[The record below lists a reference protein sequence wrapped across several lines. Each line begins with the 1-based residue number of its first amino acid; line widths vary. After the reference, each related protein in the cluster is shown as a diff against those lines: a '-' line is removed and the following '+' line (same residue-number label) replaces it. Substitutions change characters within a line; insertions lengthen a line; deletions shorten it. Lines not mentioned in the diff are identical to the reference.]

1 MEAPP
6 NVRPELACLGAPRG
20 GGAQGTPLLA
30 SAPGGPAKHGPVCEP
45 PPKLKTW
52 DLGPRVRGPRE
63 CRTAKACIS
72 CVPRTPRPMLTSVGA
87 GPQVPR
93 MSTLDEGC
101 GGRRRCKRESGT
113 EASTKALRGVAG
125 TRGLRKNPKFLFW
138 GVVGMLHR
146 EMQRRAVIPEQ
157 APGSVQEPTH
167 HGDAPGSAL
176 SRTNFAKQLV
186 LLPRQGPGPGA
197 DFRGRASP
205 GRVLGSGEPPRGHFL
220 APSP

>member
-1 MEAPP
+1 MLFYIFYRSRGFTLFFTTDHEPDHTDHEFPASESRERREGVGGSP
-6 NVRPELACLGAPRG
+6 NVCPELACLGALRE

-93 MSTLDEGC
+93 MSTLDEGW

-113 EASTKALRGVAG
+113 EASSKALRGVAG

-138 GVVGMLHR
+138 GVVGML
-146 EMQRRAVIPEQ
+146 
-157 APGSVQEPTH
+157 
-167 HGDAPGSAL
+167 
-176 SRTNFAKQLV
+176 
-186 LLPRQGPGPGA
+186 LLH
-197 DFRGRASP
+197 
-205 GRVLGSGEPPRGHFL
+205 VMK
-220 APSP
+220 

>member
-1 MEAPP
+1 MFFKFFTDHEGSPYFLRRITSRITRITSFQPQRAESAGRGLEAPP
-6 NVRPELACLGAPRG
+6 NVCPELACPGAPRE

-30 SAPGGPAKHGPVCEP
+30 SAPGGPAKRGPVCEP

-63 CRTAKACIS
+63 CRTAEACIS

-138 GVVGMLHR
+138 GVVGMLHQVQGAFR
-146 EMQRRAVIPEQ
+146 G
-157 APGSVQEPTH
+157 PGS
-167 HGDAPGSAL
+167 
-176 SRTNFAKQLV
+176 
-186 LLPRQGPGPGA
+186 PRMA
-197 DFRGRASP
+197 F
-205 GRVLGSGEPPRGHFL
+205 F
-220 APSP
+220 